1 MNNKTNVPTWSK
13 LESEITDWLNVNNTN
28 PNAGFEQCG
37 GSDSTVSDIQIM
49 TDNKPTGKFIEVKS
63 ANAQAG
69 QFVLFPN
76 TATRTFEYS
85 TKNHSDYNNPINGLV
100 VSEIL
105 DFMDENFDSYANAGT
120 KGKEIVFPTL
130 SVEDNSRFFAL
141 WIVDY
146 YSNTKHAEWLATKD
160 ANNNIILLPFSKLA
174 DYFTVS
180 ACYRVKKSGSSSV
193 KSSCKTLENVKQAI
207 ISLNP
212 NNVPEFTIVDNSL
225 YAKFETIPKNIGNT
239 DYHLAIKGDW
249 GTLFEVRK
257 LSKTFN
263 SNVIFSLKLKPLS
276 KEQIEATSEYLNQ
289 LV

>member
-1 MNNKTNVPTWSK
+1 MSKTEPTWAKLETEVAEWLNNKVSDPNVS
-13 LESEITDWLNVNNTN
+13 
-28 PNAGFEQCG
+28 FQQCG

-49 TDNKPTGKFIEVKS
+49 VNNKPTGKFIEVKS

-120 KGKEIVFPTL
+120 KGVEIMFPKL
-130 SVEDNSRFFAL
+130 SAEDNSRFLAL
-141 WIVDY
+141 WIADY
-146 YSNTKHAEWLATKD
+146 YSNVKHAEWLTTKD
-160 ANNNIILLPFSKLA
+160 SNNNIILLPFSKLA
-174 DYFTVS
+174 EYFDVT

-193 KSSCKTLENVKQAI
+193 KGSCKTLETVKQAI
-207 ISLNP
+207 INLNP
-212 NNVPEFTIVDNSL
+212 DNVPKFTIVNNKL
-225 YAKFETIPKNIGNT
+225 YAKFETIPKNLGNA

-263 SNVIFSLKLKPLS
+263 SNVIFSLKLKALS
-276 KEQIEATSEYLNQ
+276 KEQIEATREYLAQ

>member
-1 MNNKTNVPTWSK
+1 MSKTESTWAK
-13 LESEITDWLNVNNTN
+13 LEAEVTEWLNSENSD
-28 PNAGFEQCG
+28 PNVSFQQCG

-49 TDNKPTGKFIEVKS
+49 VDNKPTGKFIEVKS

-76 TATRTFEYS
+76 MTTRTFEYS

-120 KGKEIVFPTL
+120 KGVEIVFPEL
-130 SVEDNSRFFAL
+130 SAEDNSRFFAL
-141 WIVDY
+141 WIADY
-146 YSNTKHAEWLATKD
+146 YSNVKHAEWLATKD
-160 ANNNIILLPFSKLA
+160 SNNNIILLPFSKLA
-174 DYFTVS
+174 EYFNVT

-193 KSSCKTLENVKQAI
+193 KGSCKTLETVKQAI
-207 ISLNP
+207 INLNP
-212 NNVPEFTIVDNSL
+212 DNVPKFTIVNNKL
-225 YAKFETIPKNIGNT
+225 YAKFETIPKNLGNA
-239 DYHLAIKGDW
+239 DYHLAIKGEW

-263 SNVIFSLKLKPLS
+263 SNVIFSLKLKQLS
-276 KEQIEATSEYLNQ
+276 KEQIEATKEYLSQ

>member
-1 MNNKTNVPTWSK
+1 MSKTEPTWAR
-13 LESEITDWLNVNNTN
+13 LETEVTEWLNSVNSDSNIS
-28 PNAGFEQCG
+28 FQQCG

-49 TDNKPTGKFIEVKS
+49 VNNKPTGKFIEVKS
-63 ANAQAG
+63 ANSQAG

-76 TATRTFEYS
+76 MTTRTFEYS

-120 KGKEIVFPTL
+120 KGKEILF
-130 SVEDNSRFFAL
+130 SNIGAEDTSRFFAL
-141 WIVDY
+141 WIADY
-146 YSNTKHAEWLATKD
+146 YSNVKHAEWLATKD
-160 ANNNIILLPFSKLA
+160 SNNNIILLPFSKLA
-174 DYFTVS
+174 EYFNVT

-193 KSSCKTLENVKQAI
+193 KGSCKTLETVKQAI
-207 ISLNP
+207 INLNP
-212 NNVPEFTIVDNSL
+212 DNVPKFTIVNNKL
-225 YAKFETIPKNIGNT
+225 YVKFETIPKNLGNA

-263 SNVIFSLKLKPLS
+263 SNVIFSLKLKALS
-276 KEQIEATSEYLNQ
+276 KEQIEATREYLAQ

>member
-1 MNNKTNVPTWSK
+1 MSKTEPTWAK
-13 LESEITDWLNVNNTN
+13 LETEVTEWLNSINSDSNIS
-28 PNAGFEQCG
+28 FQQCG

-49 TDNKPTGKFIEVKS
+49 VDNKPTGKFIEVKS

-76 TATRTFEYS
+76 MTTRTFEYS

-120 KGKEIVFPTL
+120 KGIEIMFPEL
-130 SVEDNSRFFAL
+130 SAEDNSRFFAL
-141 WIVDY
+141 WVADY
-146 YSNTKHAEWLATKD
+146 YSNVKHAEWLTTKD
-160 ANNNIILLPFSKLA
+160 SNNNIILLPFSKLA

-212 NNVPEFTIVDNSL
+212 DNVPKFTIVDNKL
-225 YAKFETIPKNIGNT
+225 YAKFETIPQNLGNA
-239 DYHLAIKGDW
+239 DYHLAIKGGF

-263 SNVIFSLKLKPLS
+263 SNVIFSLKLKQLS
-276 KEQIEATSEYLNQ
+276 SEQIGATKEYLSQ

>member
-1 MNNKTNVPTWSK
+1 MSKNEPSWAK
-13 LESEITDWLNVNNTN
+13 LESEVAEWLNSKVSDSNVS
-28 PNAGFEQCG
+28 FQQCG
-37 GSDSTVSDIQIM
+37 GSNSTVSDIQIM
-49 TDNKPTGKFIEVKS
+49 ANNKPTGKFIEVKS

-76 TATRTFEYS
+76 MATRTFEYS

-120 KGKEIVFPTL
+120 KGKEIMFPNL
-130 SVEDNSRFFAL
+130 SAEDNSRFFAL
-141 WIVDY
+141 WIADY
-146 YSNTKHAEWLATKD
+146 YSNVKHAEWVATKD
-160 ANNNIILLPFSKLA
+160 SNNNIILLPFNKLA
-174 DYFTVS
+174 EYFDVT

-193 KSSCKTLENVKQAI
+193 KNSCKTLETVKQAI

-212 NNVPEFTIVDNSL
+212 DNVPEFTIVDNKL
-225 YAKFETIPKNIGNT
+225 YAKFETIPQNLGNA
-239 DYHLAIKGDW
+239 DYHLAIKGEW

-263 SNVIFSLKLKPLS
+263 SNVIFSLKLKQLS
-276 KEQIEATSEYLNQ
+276 NEQIEATKEYLSQ

>member
-1 MNNKTNVPTWSK
+1 MSKNEPSWTK
-13 LESEITDWLNVNNTN
+13 LESEVAEWLNSKVSDSNVS
-28 PNAGFEQCG
+28 FQQCG
-37 GSDSTVSDIQIM
+37 GSNSTVSDIQIM
-49 TDNKPTGKFIEVKS
+49 TNNKFTGRFIEVKS

-76 TATRTFEYS
+76 MTTRTFEYS

-120 KGKEIVFPTL
+120 KGKEIVFPKL
-130 SVEDNSRFFAL
+130 SAEDNSRFFAL
-141 WIVDY
+141 WISDY
-146 YSNTKHAEWLATKD
+146 YSNVKHAEWLTTKD
-160 ANNNIILLPFSKLA
+160 SNNNIILLPFSKLA
-174 DYFTVS
+174 EYFDVT

-207 ISLNP
+207 INLNP
-212 NNVPEFTIVDNSL
+212 DNVPEFTIVNNKL
-225 YAKFETIPKNIGNT
+225 YAKFETIPQNLGNA

-263 SNVIFSLKLKPLS
+263 SNVIFSLKLKQLS
-276 KEQIEATSEYLNQ
+276 KEQIEATKEYLSQ

>member
-1 MNNKTNVPTWSK
+1 MSKTESTWAK
-13 LESEITDWLNVNNTN
+13 LETEVTEWLNSENSDSNIS
-28 PNAGFEQCG
+28 FQQCG

-49 TDNKPTGKFIEVKS
+49 VDNKPTNKFIEVKS

-120 KGKEIVFPTL
+120 KGVEIMFPKL
-130 SVEDNSRFFAL
+130 SAEDNSRFLAL
-141 WIVDY
+141 WIADY
-146 YSNTKHAEWLATKD
+146 YSNVKHAEWLTTKD
-160 ANNNIILLPFSKLA
+160 SNNNIILLPFSKLA
-174 DYFTVS
+174 EYFNVT

-193 KSSCKTLENVKQAI
+193 KNSCKTLENVKQSI

-212 NNVPEFTIVDNSL
+212 DNMPEFTIVNNKL
-225 YAKFETIPKNIGNT
+225 YAKFETIPQNLGNA

-263 SNVIFSLKLKPLS
+263 SNVIFSLRLKQLS
-276 KEQIEATSEYLNQ
+276 KEQIEATKEYLSQ